1 MPDKL
6 RILHVT
12 YHMGI
17 GGTEQVIYQLVANA
31 DQVEHSIVCIE
42 GEIGPL
48 GKKLQDKGFKFHL
61 LKREPGFDKA
71 LIKDVKKL
79 IKSNQINIVHCH
91 QYTPYTYGVFAAMGT
106 SAKVVFTEHGRFYPD
121 RYSWKRRVLNP
132 LLALRTSAIVAISE
146 ATRNAL
152 AQYEWF
158 SRRSIK
164 TIYNGITAARKDAQ
178 NPLQLQ
184 TLCATSVNEQ
194 TIVFG
199 TIARFD
205 TIKNLPML
213 INAFAKVYK
222 DNANTRLLL
231 VGDGDQRLP
240 LEQLVADLKLEDVVI
255 FTGYQTETAAYM
267 NLIDIYVL
275 SSFSEGTSMT
285 LLEAMS
291 LATCC
296 VVTDVGGNVE
306 IITDNIDGYI
316 VESDNTDQL
325 AKVMTELCEN
335 ESLRSSIGLAAFD
348 TFTRRFSLDTMIKN
362 YHDLYLRAAGRL
374 KF

>member
-1 MPDKL
+1 M
-6 RILHVT
+6 
-12 YHMGI
+12 
-17 GGTEQVIYQLVANA
+17 IYQLVANA